1 MKSRAS
7 LILAV
12 FVFVLFAVAVFF
24 RKLQRVKIHDIRSF
38 SFIYTCGSFAFAE
51 RCYRLTVKE
60 DIYVASF
67 KDVGIPDTE
76 MRNVHVGKDFA
87 RRLEEMLN
95 RYKVT
100 QWDRFD
106 KANRHVLDG
115 NSFSLEIYDENGS
128 SVSAR
133 GYEKTP
139 RKFEAVK
146 KDIEALFSEVF
157 EENATVDVK

>member
-1 MKSRAS
+1 MKSRSS
-7 LILAV
+7 LIIAV
-12 FVFVLFAVAVFF
+12 FVFVLFAVAVFL
-24 RKLQRVKIHDIRSF
+24 RKLRRVKIHNMRSF
-38 SFIYTCGSFAFAE
+38 SFVYTCKSDALAE
-51 RCYRLTVKE
+51 RCYKLSIKDGEYT
-60 DIYVASF
+60 ASF
-67 KDVGIPDTE
+67 KDAGIPNSEAKIKTVSKE
-76 MRNVHVGKDFA
+76 FA
-87 RRLEEMLN
+87 LRLEGILN
-95 RYKVT
+95 RYRITK
-100 QWDRFD
+100 WDRFD
-106 KANRHVLDG
+106 KTKLHVSDG